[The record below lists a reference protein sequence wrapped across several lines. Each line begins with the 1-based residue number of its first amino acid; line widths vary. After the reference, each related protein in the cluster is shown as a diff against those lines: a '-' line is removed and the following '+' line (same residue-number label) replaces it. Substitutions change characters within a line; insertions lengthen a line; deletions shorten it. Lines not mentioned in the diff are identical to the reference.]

1 MAKQLGLFEAEQAA
15 VDGMTRA
22 VDHANRKSPDWE
34 AYAFLFLMRYARLR
48 NEPFLIEDAREWA
61 YSQGLDLPPD
71 GRAWGAVT
79 RFAATRHHLVRCG
92 TGNARSSNNSPK
104 VLWALPNE

>member
-1 MAKQLGLFEAEQAA
+1 MARQLGLFEAEQAA

-22 VDHANRKSPDWE
+22 VEHADRKVDDWSGQ
-34 AYAFLFLMRYARLR
+34 AFSLLMTYARLR

-61 YSQGLDLPPD
+61 YEQGLELPPD
-71 GRAWGAVT
+71 GRAWGAPT
-79 RFAATRHHLVRCG
+79 RRAAVGHHLVRCG

-104 VLWALPNE
+104 VLWALPDS